1 MEPPVTM
8 ASVSALVA
16 ESVAAAGDKQTERME
31 SMFANFL
38 AMQQG
43 TAQPQATTDTQAPPE
58 DDAAEVAAV
67 MLAHRQRQAAEASQP
82 FEQLR
87 PAAPGL
93 IHQFSGLQPPSPADQ
108 QRSAGM
114 QPQVLHPDRDAR
126 LRGGLQRL
134 PTREQYIQRLQT
146 QTEQFSAQEKDDLVH
161 LLTIGAQVS
170 PPHEHVH
177 PMSELG
183 VGRVMVQSRAA
194 PALFRRLQDE
204 NLAPPNA
211 GEAMEMAASKIFRS
225 MMVKAAKEA
234 FTIKSFS
241 EFNEFFRKARVVSH
255 DNFDADPDSFWAMLW
270 HTQSVTHIFCKHGWA
285 VALQYHMDCMMQWKE
300 GNLNP
305 ASFVET
311 EAFRRGDHKGA
322 LHSENRLLA
331 IDTVREAKTG
341 GKTTGSPIQMTPD
354 WTWCE
359 HCQLFFPPTS
369 NHRTGSC
376 QKSARAAAAKKKK
389 K

>member
-1 MEPPVTM
+1 MC
-8 ASVSALVA
+8 ASVNGWGTGVTQPCMLAQLRGLFTPGDDSPVACRPPLGSALVA

-126 LRGGLQRL
+126 LWGGLQRL

-194 PALFRRLQDE
+194 PALFRRLSLPKKHRQHKV
-204 NLAPPNA
+204 NI
-211 GEAMEMAASKIFRS
+211 SKLY
-225 MMVKAAKEA
+225 VN
-234 FTIKSFS
+234 T
-241 EFNEFFRKARVVSH
+241 
-255 DNFDADPDSFWAMLW
+255 
-270 HTQSVTHIFCKHGWA
+270 
-285 VALQYHMDCMMQWKE
+285 
-300 GNLNP
+300 
-305 ASFVET
+305 
-311 EAFRRGDHKGA
+311 
-322 LHSENRLLA
+322 
-331 IDTVREAKTG
+331 
-341 GKTTGSPIQMTPD
+341 
-354 WTWCE
+354 
-359 HCQLFFPPTS
+359 
-369 NHRTGSC
+369 
-376 QKSARAAAAKKKK
+376 
-389 K
+389 